1 MVGNETVSTGSRTM
15 GMTLFFFVRSF
26 SWVVIVVRWF
36 EWASKTQWVRS
47 VLFLFLDSLLFFV
60 PSPPLSLFFCLW
72 PSLYPFLLLPSHP
85 FPSFL
90 PFFASFLLFLIPYL
104 FFGGQSSLPSFH
116 PPLHTPFPLY
126 SLFPGLVPGDHHFS
140 LSYYTLLS
148 LIPLS
153 HSLLPPPVCV
163 ATHPNP
169 AQFIHNTLLSLC
181 CSAFAYSSHIPSSSP
196 SLLVLAPLAE
206 SIRPLFLLFLSYP
219 LTNNQQQLTTNKG
232 EPTKYN
238 PPPLTATTTTITQKK
253 NLRNRAPYRHFLSL
267 SLPPFLSF
275 SQHQHL
281 VDIRFSLLPTTH
293 AHSSNKNNLTD
304 PSRGE
309 TDQQA
314 HSNGE
319 HHTVGP
325 KQGASVDVFHR
336 IPKLRKANQRYN
348 LTLSHCSFNVL
359 VAHCTVPLLLSLS
372 LTFCS
377 GSIFSPRRF
386 LFIFWFSPIT
396 QAGVLVVAFFL
407 VNRNKEQE

>member
-60 PSPPLSLFFCLW
+60 PSPPLSLSFCLW

-104 FFGGQSSLPSFH
+104 FFGGQSSLPSFR
-116 PPLHTPFPLY
+116 PPLHTPFPLF

-181 CSAFAYSSHIPSSSP
+181 CSAFAYSSHIPSSSS

-253 NLRNRAPYRHFLSL
+253 TSVIEPRIATSSRSLFLLFS
-267 SLPPFLSF
+267 PFLNTNTSSTSGSLYF
-275 SQHQHL
+275 PPLTHTRPIRTTSPTHPAEKPTNKHTQMESITQWDPNRVHQWMCS
-281 VDIRFSLLPTTH
+281 IGFPNYEKQIKGTT
-293 AHSSNKNNLTD
+293 L
-304 PSRGE
+304 
-309 TDQQA
+309 
-314 HSNGE
+314 
-319 HHTVGP
+319 
-325 KQGASVDVFHR
+325 
-336 IPKLRKANQRYN
+336 
-348 LTLSHCSFNVL
+348 LSHTARL
-359 VAHCTVPLLLSLS
+359 MYLS
-372 LTFCS
+372 LTVPSPSSSLYLSLFAQVLFSRPS
-377 GSIFSPRRF
+377 GFS
-386 LFIFWFSPIT
+386 LFFGFH
-396 QAGVLVVAFFL
+396 L
-407 VNRNKEQE
+407 